1 MKGVEKWAADTRLIA
16 GFGPAAGG
24 LRCRWRQGRRCARAP
39 LPYNTMDDNE
49 SGKAL
54 PPHIPE
60 LLAPAGTLAKL
71 VTAIHYGADAVYL
84 SGKRFGLRE
93 KAGNFSE
100 EELARAVD
108 CARARGVKVYVT
120 VNIFAHHD
128 DIELLPPYLLRL
140 GSLGVDGLIVADP
153 GVLALARD
161 TVPNLSLHLSTQANV
176 TNSRAARFWAA
187 QGVSRINP
195 ARELSLEELRLL
207 RAGTDAELEVFV
219 HGALCISYSGRCLL
233 SSYMTG
239 RDANR
244 GHCAH
249 PCRYRYQLVEET
261 RPGEYFPVEEDSRGT
276 YIFNSK
282 DLCLLDRLPQLVA
295 LGIDALK
302 IEGRMK
308 SLFYV
313 GGVVRVYRAALDY
326 LAALPAQA
334 WRDPAT
340 IALPEAFRE
349 EIARIGTRGLS
360 RNFFDGPP
368 GAGEMIY
375 DSPRQGQSYEPVAV
389 VVEAGAGAVTVEFRN
404 QVRRGEEV
412 EYMERGLAVQP
423 VVLTAMASE
432 EGGAVAQA
440 NPGNR
445 LTVVTEPP
453 LIGVEVDALLRRR
466 KKAKPHGG

>member
-1 MKGVEKWAADTRLIA
+1 
-16 GFGPAAGG
+16 
-24 LRCRWRQGRRCARAP
+24 
-39 LPYNTMDDNE
+39 MDDNE

-60 LLAPAGTLAKL
+60 LLAPAGTYAKL

-93 KAGNFSE
+93 KAGNFTE
-100 EELARAVD
+100 EEMARAID
-108 CARARGVKVYVT
+108 FARAAGVKVYVT

-128 DIELLPPYLLRL
+128 DIELLPPYLLGLRD
-140 GSLGVDGLIVADP
+140 LGVDGLIVADP
-153 GVLALARD
+153 GVLALAHD
-161 TVPNLSLHLSTQANV
+161 TVPELTLHLSTQANV
-176 TNSRAARFWAA
+176 TNSRAARFWAG

-207 RAGTDAELEVFV
+207 RAGTSAELEVFV

-249 PCRYRYQLVEET
+249 PCRYRYQLLEET

-326 LAALPAQA
+326 LAALPAAA
-334 WRDPAT
+334 WQDPAA
-340 IALPEAFRE
+340 IALPDEFGE

-360 RNFFDGPP
+360 HNFFDAKP

-375 DSPRQGQSYEPVAV
+375 HRPRQGQSFEPVAV
-389 VVEAGAGAVTVEFRN
+389 VVEVGRGEVTVEFRN
-404 QVRRGEEV
+404 QVGLGEEI
-412 EYMERGLAVQP
+412 EYMERGLVVQR
-423 VVLTAMASE
+423 VMLAAMSGD

-445 LTVVTEPP
+445 LKVVTEPP
-453 LIGVEVDALLRRR
+453 LRGVEIDGLLRRR
-466 KKAKPHGG
+466 KKTSPHGG